1 MTSFLSKTGRLDK
14 KQLKYN
20 TQKDIEEKNFKLTA
34 IEEKLYSLNSQDH
47 NTIDIINDNMKLK
60 ELLRYLQGEYF
71 NDLAEFQ
78 NKENQVNKDL

>member
-1 MTSFLSKTGRLDK
+1 M
-14 KQLKYN
+14 KYN

-60 ELLRYLQGEYF
+60 ELLRYL
-71 NDLAEFQ
+71 
-78 NKENQVNKDL
+78 